1 MYIAEMER
9 TTQLSLFWNKN
20 NHHTGKHGWQ
30 QQTKLMLN
38 EKVLLHTMIFYQLRC
53 MWQYRCIF
61 GLTRLQQA
69 ITCVIFVFVVL
80 IVYSLYIF
88 MLLTWWFHNKLCEP
102 PYIFGQAP
110 FSRTALYFRTE
121 GVKETCIP
129 VHDLLSRNCDGAWS
143 KLWILCWT
151 R

>member
-30 QQTKLMLN
+30 QQTELMLN

-80 IVYSLYIF
+80 IVYSLYI
-88 MLLTWWFHNKLCEP
+88 
-102 PYIFGQAP
+102 
-110 FSRTALYFRTE
+110 
-121 GVKETCIP
+121 
-129 VHDLLSRNCDGAWS
+129 
-143 KLWILCWT
+143 
-151 R
+151 